1 VNRALPI
8 LALLLVALAAGSH
21 LFRGLDADR
30 GAAAVDPGRT
40 PPEGSSVET
49 GLPLVETSTPGPA
62 PTTGPGPAAG
72 TDAEGPAPPPQE
84 EPAADPLELSW
95 EERYAGLDVPAL
107 QAALAVLE
115 ERFERDRRQA
125 VADHL
130 TLGRYRTHRPGEPAT
145 EEPSEVPLITETLT
159 GTNPETLEIE
169 ARIVSLAIDEHGAL
183 YALRDEIAWVQA
195 KIGH

>member
-1 VNRALPI
+1 MNRALPI

-21 LFRGLDADR
+21 LFRGLDAGR
-30 GAAAVDPGRT
+30 GAEAVDPGRAAA
-40 PPEGSSVET
+40 ESSNDEAD
-49 GLPLVETSTPGPA
+49 LPLVETPA
-62 PTTGPGPAAG
+62 PPTGPGPATEA
-72 TDAEGPAPPPQE
+72 DAEGPDLPPQE

-95 EERYAGLDVPAL
+95 EGRYAHLDVPAL
-107 QAALAVLE
+107 RAALAALE

-125 VADHL
+125 VEDHL
-130 TLGRYRTHRPGEPAT
+130 TLGRYRTLSPGEPT
-145 EEPSEVPLITETLT
+145 NEEPSEVPLITETLT

>member
-1 VNRALPI
+1 MNRALPI

-40 PPEGSSVET
+40 PAESSRVET
-49 GLPLVETSTPGPA
+49 DLPLVETSAPGPVPPTAPGPA
-62 PTTGPGPAAG
+62 SGA
-72 TDAEGPAPPPQE
+72 DAEGSDLPPQE

-95 EERYAGLDVPAL
+95 EERYAGLDLPAL
-107 QAALAVLE
+107 QAALAALE

-125 VADHL
+125 VEDHL
-130 TLGRYRTHRPGEPAT
+130 TLGRYRTLRPGEPTA

-183 YALRDEIAWVQA
+183 YALRDEIVWVQA